1 VIGMDWFWI
10 ILGMALVTYIP
21 RMLPALLIGQR
32 SVSPWMERWL
42 ANIPYAAL
50 GALIFPGI
58 LSVEEGEPLVGIAG
72 GAVAALLA
80 CFRLNM
86 LIVIAGAIGT
96 VAAIQAFA
104 G

>member
-1 VIGMDWFWI
+1 MDWFWI

-21 RMLPALLIGQR
+21 RMLPVLLIGQR